1 MKAQLECIGFSYHSS
16 HMLIIV
22 CTVGATAIH
31 SSRPERTVCMLQT
44 FKSSGW
50 ALRSYSQLVLKRVV
64 KEQYGLELQTGWSFH
79 SVRPAATW
87 CWLELILM
95 SASAYMTKT
104 LFFTPNKLNLSFP
117 KTKLFWNL
125 MKEFFFFFTQTS
137 QYFWFDGCYV
147 VINGILCE
155 HKTVAISWTEEVCGL
170 TWGNIMEFLLQI
182 NWALYI
188 TLIYSSLVYEEL

>member
-1 MKAQLECIGFSYHSS
+1 MLLFSVVKRHVVWNDNINFLLHGDILCPFRIFFYPGYFSCWCVSRCNTMKAQLECIGFSYHSS

-125 MKEFFFFFTQTS
+125 MKEFFFFS
-137 QYFWFDGCYV
+137 
-147 VINGILCE
+147 LR
-155 HKTVAISWTEEVCGL
+155 HLSISGL
-170 TWGNIMEFLLQI
+170 MGAMLW
-182 NWALYI
+182 
-188 TLIYSSLVYEEL
+188 